1 MSDNEGGVGEAI
13 TALMGKDSQRS
24 REEPVIAANIGA
36 QLAHMELTS
45 WPIAI
50 RRRVRDI
57 VGRLQP
63 KRICEVGAGI
73 GHLSSWLLDMW
84 EDSTSPENYQLVEA
98 GGKFGVILLRL
109 LQRYDAGEWADVKVG
124 RFEQLVAEQKAWSVS
139 NSASIHNT
147 GSKTGGA
154 SGLVDVL
161 GSPILHSPFDCIIID
176 VEVQSLADCLDSA
189 LDSLVK
195 GGIILVV
202 EPEVPI
208 GDVAT
213 EDTVGQSI
221 IIGFQKWMDFIQ
233 RVTAECD
240 VAFQPLY
247 GGTLVAIHSK

>member
-1 MSDNEGGVGEAI
+1 MTDDEIGVGEALA
-13 TALMGKDSQRS
+13 ALMGKDSQRS
-24 REEPVIAANIGA
+24 REEPLIAANIGT

-84 EDSTSPENYQLVEA
+84 EDSSPPEKYQLVEA

-124 RFEQLVAEQKAWSVS
+124 RFEQLVAEQKAWSVA
-139 NSASIHNT
+139 NSVSTLTT
-147 GSKTGGA
+147 GTMTGVTAG
-154 SGLVDVL
+154 SVDAL
-161 GSPILHSPFDCIIID
+161 ATPILHSPFDCIIID
-176 VEVQSLADCLDSA
+176 VEIQSLAECLDSA
-189 LDSLVK
+189 LTSLGK

-202 EPEVPI
+202 EPEVPT
-208 GDVAT
+208 GDVAA
-213 EDTVGQSI
+213 EDAVGQSTI
-221 IIGFQKWMDFIQ
+221 VGFQKWMDFIQ
-233 RVTAECD
+233 RVTVEFD